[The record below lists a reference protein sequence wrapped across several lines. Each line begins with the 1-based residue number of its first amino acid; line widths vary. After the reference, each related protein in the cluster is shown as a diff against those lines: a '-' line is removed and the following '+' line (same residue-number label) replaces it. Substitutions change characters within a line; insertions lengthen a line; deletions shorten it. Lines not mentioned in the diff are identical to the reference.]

1 MTEPIAYLDGQLV
14 PISQARVSVFDLGL
28 VQGASV
34 TEMVRTFGHRPFR
47 LEDHLAR
54 LRRSLNAVRFEPVPS
69 TNEFRAIVEQVL
81 AHNEHLL
88 PAGHDWGIVLFV
100 TAGLNR
106 TYVGAAGSERAEAPT
121 VCVHTFPLPF
131 ELWARKLELGQHL
144 VTPATRHLP
153 PDSLDPRIKHR
164 SRLHWYLADRE
175 ARSLDPQAGALLLD
189 HDGFITE
196 TSSGNFFI
204 VRDDELLTPTE
215 RRTLPGVSQKV
226 VAELAVHLGLGYRA
240 VDLRVYDVR
249 NADEA
254 FTSSTPYCLLPVTR
268 LNGVPIGDGRP
279 GPVFGRLL
287 EAWSDLVGLN
297 VAEQIRTGA
306 AQRIGQAGEPP

>member
-1 MTEPIAYLDGQLV
+1 MTEPIAYLSGQWV

-54 LRRSLNAVRFEPVPS
+54 LQRSLNAVGFEPVPS
-69 TNEFRAIVEQVL
+69 TDEFQAIVERVL
-81 AHNEHLL
+81 AHNGKLL
-88 PAGHDWGIVLFV
+88 PASHDLGIVLFV

-106 TYVGAAGSERAEAPT
+106 TYVGAAGAERAKAPT

-131 ELWARKLELGQHL
+131 ELWATKLDHGQHL
-144 VTPATRHLP
+144 ITPATRHIP
-153 PDSLDPRIKHR
+153 PDSLDPRIKYR

-175 ARSLDPQAGALLLD
+175 TRGLDPEASALLLD
-189 HDGFITE
+189 RDGFITE

-204 VRDDELLTPTE
+204 VRDNELLTPTE
-215 RRTLPGVSQKV
+215 RTTLPGVSQKV

-240 VDLRVYDVR
+240 VDLRVYDVL

-268 LNGVPIGDGRP
+268 LNGSPIGDGRP

-287 EAWSDLVGLN
+287 DAWSDLVGLN
-297 VAEQIRTGA
+297 VAEQIRTVA
-306 AQRIGQAGEPP
+306 AERTAQPGEPP